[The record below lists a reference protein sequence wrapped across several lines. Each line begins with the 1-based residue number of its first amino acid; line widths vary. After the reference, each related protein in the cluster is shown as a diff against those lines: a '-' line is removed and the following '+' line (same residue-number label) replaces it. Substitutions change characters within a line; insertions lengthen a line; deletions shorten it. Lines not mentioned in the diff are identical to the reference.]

1 MTTDLAA
8 RVRAA
13 HGDAWEVEGHA
24 REGAGGGVGA
34 VRGAR
39 LMASG
44 IPTPKWNNADITEPV
59 PDLEAIAAWYAAR
72 DLPWGMRVPVKID
85 LPVGEVIGPKRCFG
99 LGPDGLARMVE
110 QVQTEASERVRV
122 RLLGRGELE
131 AAVAAEA
138 ALFGD
143 ADGYARRWIEPVFG
157 HASFVHWVA
166 YEGERPVGVACT
178 VRSDGLA
185 GPAAMLT
192 GLEVTPSWAE
202 RGLAENLVLAAAATA
217 FEGGAELVHAHPMDP
232 AEADLLLRC
241 GFLEVPGFMVRVMR
255 RLTASYAR

>member
-1 MTTDLAA
+1 MTSDFAA
-8 RVRAA
+8 RVRLA
-13 HGDAWEVEGHA
+13 HGDAWEVEGRA
-24 REGAGGGVGA
+24 REAVGGGVGA

-44 IPTPKWNNADITEPV
+44 IPTPKWNNADVTEPA

-72 DLPWGMRVPVKID
+72 DLPWGMRVPVEID
-85 LPVGEVIGPKRCFG
+85 LPVGEVMGPKRCFG
-99 LGPDGLARMVE
+99 LRADGLAQLVE
-110 QVQTEASERVRV
+110 QVQTRGPERIRM
-122 RLLGRGELE
+122 RLLGLDDLE

-138 ALFGD
+138 TLFGD
-143 ADGYARRWIEPVFG
+143 EAGYARRWIEPVFG

-192 GLEVTPSWAE
+192 GLEVMPTWAE
-202 RGLAENLVLAAAATA
+202 RGLSESLVLAAAATA
-217 FEGGAELVHAHPMDP
+217 FEGGAEFVHAHAMDP

-241 GFLEVPGFMVRVMR
+241 GFLEVPGFVVRVMR
-255 RLTASYAR
+255 RA